1 LSSTWA
7 IVADQAGDDV
17 GTVVRRQRVVLDW
30 YAHAYAP
37 PPRDRL
43 TAARAQRRVKRERLS
58 KRQARD
64 LPLATPITA
73 GRVHFV
79 RRVAA
84 AGTISCLGETWK
96 VSKRL
101 VGVRVSALRFWE
113 QQGLL
118 QPIRENGSKYRLYDE
133 QQLRRLGIVALLRQA
148 NYDFAAIRTTLD
160 ELEAGQSQR
169 AVAAVEQRRSELAS
183 MSWRCLEAMA
193 AFYAYISEFLDGQRE
208 ALPKA
213 YVRRRL
219 LGASASITQQADG
232 AQLQLFDDADS
243 EAASSQEG
251 A

>member
-1 LSSTWA
+1 VAVPFLSSTWA

-101 VGVRVSALRFWE
+101 AQHDVWATV
-113 QQGLL
+113 
-118 QPIRENGSKYRLYDE
+118 ITHC
-133 QQLRRLGIVALLRQA
+133 RRLER
-148 NYDFAAIRTTLD
+148 Y
-160 ELEAGQSQR
+160 
-169 AVAAVEQRRSELAS
+169 QRRSARAK
-183 MSWRCLEAMA
+183 WRR
-193 AFYAYISEFLDGQRE
+193 ITTG
-208 ALPKA
+208 A
-213 YVRRRL
+213 YVVPETGCRL
-219 LGASASITQQADG
+219 RPE
-232 AQLQLFDDADS
+232 FKR
-243 EAASSQEG
+243 
-251 A
+251 